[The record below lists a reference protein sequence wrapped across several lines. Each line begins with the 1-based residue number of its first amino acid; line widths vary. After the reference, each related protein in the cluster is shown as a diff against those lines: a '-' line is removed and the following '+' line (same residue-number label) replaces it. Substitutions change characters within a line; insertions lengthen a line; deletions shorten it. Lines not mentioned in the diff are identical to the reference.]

1 MRLRRRMTRNTDA
14 TEPLLPRTVRC
25 PACGGPSLYAL
36 DNPHRPFC
44 GQRCK
49 SMDFGAW
56 ASEQFAVAA
65 VLPEQDPNLDRN

>member
-1 MRLRRRMTRNTDA
+1 MRLRRRMTQSDNA
-14 TEPLLPRTVRC
+14 PELPARTVRC
-25 PACGGPSLYAL
+25 PACGGPSLYAA

-56 ASEQFAVAA
+56 ASEQFSV
-65 VLPEQDPNLDRN
+65 PEALSNQDPNFERS